1 MILPLLLDTAHCSL
15 TCYSLTTTT
24 GPSHSTQIRYNKPL
38 LQDTVHYPHCVHG
51 YIHNIT
57 PLLRIKDTS
66 QYTRHTMGPSIG
78 SCFGGIYLSML
89 LLWALKQVMSS
100 YTELIGTQPLV
111 VSNNLTIVCI
121 VLHVILKLFV
131 WDFSHIVNN
140 WLAAVRTPSLSN
152 HYRTNE
158 TNISMDISK
167 CFSLWKEQAKN
178 ARGGIKSDL
187 SVNNDAFQYSVR
199 TKTFLRSTD

>member
-1 MILPLLLDTAHCSL
+1 
-15 TCYSLTTTT
+15 
-24 GPSHSTQIRYNKPL
+24 
-38 LQDTVHYPHCVHG
+38 
-51 YIHNIT
+51 
-57 PLLRIKDTS
+57 
-66 QYTRHTMGPSIG
+66 MGPNIG
-78 SCFGGIYLSML
+78 GCFGGIYLSML

-100 YTELIGTQPLV
+100 YTELINTQPPV
-111 VSNNLTIVCI
+111 ISNTLTIVCI

-140 WLAAVRTPSLSN
+140 WLAAVWTPSLSN

-178 ARGGIKSDL
+178 ARGASKVTSLWTMMLFNTVYEPKRLFATQTRRWKSIL
-187 SVNNDAFQYSVR
+187 PS
-199 TKTFLRSTD
+199 LL

>member
-1 MILPLLLDTAHCSL
+1 MWLGLQTVSSLERCPIFRLSFIEKFHCNLLLFLATATVMILPLLLDTAHCSL
-15 TCYSLTTTT
+15 NCYSLTTTT

-89 LLWALKQVMSS
+89 LL
-100 YTELIGTQPLV
+100 
-111 VSNNLTIVCI
+111 
-121 VLHVILKLFV
+121 
-131 WDFSHIVNN
+131 
-140 WLAAVRTPSLSN
+140 
-152 HYRTNE
+152 
-158 TNISMDISK
+158 
-167 CFSLWKEQAKN
+167 
-178 ARGGIKSDL
+178 
-187 SVNNDAFQYSVR
+187 
-199 TKTFLRSTD
+199 